1 MALTRPVACNVALA
15 KLISQEN
22 LMEALG
28 DTHTWPN
35 IDATHVLFY
44 GKQVQLPAGC
54 YLAP

>member
-1 MALTRPVACNVALA
+1 MALTRPCAGNVACL

-44 GKQVQLPAGC
+44 GKQVQMPKGV